1 MYYNDDRITF
11 TEEQYLEIK
20 ESYGGDLNQLK
31 VTLSIE
37 ELKNVVKFIN
47 SIKTKNNEIEIDED
61 LVFKTS
67 LEEVKTTAE
76 NKRLERIK
84 NEIIPLDTLRYR
96 LEIQA
101 FRKTK
106 GNIGLASKEL
116 GISERTLYRDIQEFS
131 IDVNY
136 FKQ

>member
-1 MYYNDDRITF
+1 MYNDRVTF

-20 ESYGGDLNQLK
+20 ESYGGDLNQLR

-47 SIKTKNNEIEIDED
+47 SLKTKNNEIEIDED

-67 LEEVKTTAE
+67 LEEAETTAE

-84 NEIIPLDTLRYR
+84 NEIIPLDTLRYW
-96 LEIQA
+96 LELQA

-106 GNIGLASKEL
+106 GNIELASKEL
-116 GISERTLYRDIQEFS
+116 GISKRTLYRDIQEFS
-131 IDVNY
+131 INVSY
-136 FKQ
+136 FKK

>member
-1 MYYNDDRITF
+1 MYYNDDRVTF

-20 ESYGGDLNQLK
+20 ESYGGDLNQLRI
-31 VTLSIE
+31 TLSVE

-47 SIKTKNNEIEIDED
+47 SLKRENNEIDED

-67 LEEVKTTAE
+67 LEEAETTAE

-84 NEIIPLDTLRYR
+84 NEIIPLDTLRYW
-96 LEIQA
+96 LELQA

-106 GNIGLASKEL
+106 GNIELASKEL
-116 GISERTLYRDIQEFS
+116 GISKRTLYRDIQEFS
-131 IDVNY
+131 INVSY
-136 FKQ
+136 FKK

>member
-1 MYYNDDRITF
+1 MYYNDRVTL

-37 ELKNVVKFIN
+37 ELKNVVIFIN
-47 SIKTKNNEIEIDED
+47 SIKTENNEIEIDED

-76 NKRLERIK
+76 NKRLERMK

-131 IDVNY
+131 INVNY

>member
-1 MYYNDDRITF
+1 MINNNDNRVLL
-11 TEEQYLEIK
+11 TEEQYLEMK
-20 ESYGGDLNQLK
+20 ESYGGDLNQLR

-37 ELKNVVKFIN
+37 ELKNVVKFIC
-47 SIKTKNNEIEIDED
+47 SLKTENNDIDED

-67 LEEVKTTAE
+67 LEEAETTAE
-76 NKRLERIK
+76 NKRLERMK

-101 FRKTK
+101 LRKTK
-106 GNIGLASKEL
+106 GNIELTSKEL
-116 GISERTLYRDIQEFS
+116 GISERTLYRDIQVFS

-136 FKQ
+136 FKT